1 LPNIYL
7 EFLQR
12 HYIGRHKGVI
22 DGMIELNLDTINGN
36 REKGVKENKLLWL
49 GLRNVIASKKG
60 YNGQLM
66 IRTRYFSKDHSEMKD
81 ESFKDEIIRATAA
94 FKPLYEFL
102 IEK

>member
-1 LPNIYL
+1 
-7 EFLQR
+7 
-12 HYIGRHKGVI
+12 
-22 DGMIELNLDTINGN
+22 MSLDTINGN
-36 REKGVKENKLLWL
+36 PKKNVKENKALWE
-49 GLRNVIASKKG
+49 GLRSAIARKKG